1 MKQIRKDKIVE
12 RIKSLP
18 VMSST
23 VSELLRLIDDPEATA
38 FQAEEVLRRDP
49 NMTLDILKLT
59 NSPYFGLPCRVG
71 SVKQAVVLLG
81 WKRLRQLV
89 MISCL
94 GCMLGK
100 PIPGYDLP
108 AGELW
113 RHSIAV
119 SVSAEG
125 LAKEINLSQA
135 EEAFTAGLVHD
146 LGKQVLG
153 MLVKEETSKIEEV
166 LSKGVSFVEAERKV
180 LGTDHAEI
188 GALIL
193 KKWNFPEE
201 MIRVVRW
208 HHEPDRSEVKEELVD
223 IVHIAN
229 ILCLMIGIGVGR
241 EGIRY
246 NLSTE
251 ALKRLGIKTAHLE
264 RVASQTKEWVD
275 ELTKN
280 IREL

>member
-1 MKQIRKDKIVE
+1 
-12 RIKSLP
+12 
-18 VMSST
+18 
-23 VSELLRLIDDPEATA
+23 
-38 FQAEEVLRRDP
+38 
-49 NMTLDILKLT
+49 
-59 NSPYFGLPCRVG
+59 
-71 SVKQAVVLLG
+71 
-81 WKRLRQLV
+81 
-89 MISCL
+89 
-94 GCMLGK
+94 MLGK

-125 LAKEINLSQA
+125 LAKEINLPQA

-153 MLVKEETSKIEEV
+153 MLVKEKTSKIEEV